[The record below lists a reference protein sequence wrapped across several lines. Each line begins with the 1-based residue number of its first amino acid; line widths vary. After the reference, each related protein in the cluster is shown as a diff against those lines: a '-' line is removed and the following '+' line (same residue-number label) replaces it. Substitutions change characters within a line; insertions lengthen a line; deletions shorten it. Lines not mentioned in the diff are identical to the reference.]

1 MSLKSSFH
9 FTITAHFSSGTEFQC
24 KSEIKSYQKN
34 KVVFN
39 EKNYTT
45 SLFKQNVEFSS
56 IQGLQ

>member
-9 FTITAHFSSGTEFQC
+9 FIVTAHFRSSAEFQC

-39 EKNYTT
+39 EKNYTA

-56 IQGLQ
+56 IQDLQ